1 MKKPKRISVGRIVL
15 WGLVLLT
22 CVMALFPFYWLI
34 RSAFMTKN
42 EIFAQPM
49 HLLPEVWHPENFKQ
63 AFTTVPFGRYFI
75 NSILLVVA
83 NIIGKLFGSSLSAFG
98 FSRLDFKGKG
108 ICFGLVISTMMI
120 PWSVLLIPQF
130 MIWTKV
136 GLYNTYWPLIL
147 PAFFLDAFY
156 IFLLRQFFQ
165 TIPKSYDEAA
175 IVEGAS
181 TFHIYAKIILPLSK
195 PALMTVCVFTF
206 MYTWND
212 FIGPLIYLKDQN
224 KFTVSLGLQQFIS
237 QYTTEWHL
245 MMAAATVA
253 VIPMIVMFF
262 FAQRYFI
269 EGITFSGIKG

>member
-1 MKKPKRISVGRIVL
+1 MRKTHKLPVGRVVVWL
-15 WGLVLLT
+15 LVLVT

-34 RSAFMTKN
+34 RSAFMTKS

-49 HLLPEVWHPENFKQ
+49 HWVPEVWHPENFRN
-63 AFTTVPFGRYFI
+63 AFTAVPFGRYFL
-75 NSILLVVA
+75 NSIFLVVVSV
-83 NIIGKLFGSSLSAFG
+83 IGKLLGSSLSAFG
-98 FSRLDFKGKG
+98 FSRLEFKGKAF
-108 ICFGLVISTMMI
+108 CFGLVISTMMI

-130 MIWTKV
+130 MIWTKL
-136 GLYNTYWPLIL
+136 GLYNTYWPLVL

-181 TFHIYAKIILPLSK
+181 TFHVYAKIIVPLSK

-212 FIGPLIYLKDQN
+212 FIGPLIYLKDQS
-224 KFTVSLGLQQFIS
+224 KYTVSLGLQQFIS
-237 QYTTEWHL
+237 QYTTEWQL

-253 VIPMIVMFF
+253 VVPMIVVFF